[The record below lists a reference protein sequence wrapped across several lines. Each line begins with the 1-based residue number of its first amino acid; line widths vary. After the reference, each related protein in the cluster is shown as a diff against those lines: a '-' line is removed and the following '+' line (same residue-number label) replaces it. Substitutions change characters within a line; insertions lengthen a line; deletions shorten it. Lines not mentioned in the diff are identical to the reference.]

1 MLKLNKLKW
10 RWDGLKRRGRSGCL
24 RRWGFGGT
32 NCAERDVFWF
42 SRATSTVFRGGLVRL
57 EQRLRDSSD
66 SCRSCSIIIIM
77 NSKRCSNLK
86 YKSRSFS
93 SGSTHFFFL
102 FNRTY
107 IRECMH
113 AMYVACMQCMYVCVC
128 ICVCVYISVI
138 YIVSIYRHVCIY
150 QLCSLSL
157 PSYMYVYINYE
168 VSVYRH
174 VYVYQCSI

>member
-1 MLKLNKLKW
+1 M
-10 RWDGLKRRGRSGCL
+10 
-24 RRWGFGGT
+24 
-32 NCAERDVFWF
+32 
-42 SRATSTVFRGGLVRL
+42 RL
-57 EQRLRDSSD
+57 DQRLRDSSD
-66 SCRSCSIIIIM
+66 SFRSCSIIIIM

-93 SGSTHFFFL
+93 SGSTHL
-102 FNRTY
+102 FYLIEHTY
-107 IRECMH
+107 
-113 AMYVACMQCMYVCVC
+113 VNACMQCMLHACNVCMCVC

-150 QLCSLSL
+150 QLCSLIL